1 MKAMCKTVHI
11 RGKVF
16 SGIGEGAK
24 FIELPWV
31 KSQIKEK
38 LGFTPY
44 PGTLNIKL
52 DDESVK
58 IRKMLEKAKA
68 IEILPIAGYCAGKC
82 FRAFIKET
90 VKCAIVLPQV
100 RNYPEDIIEII
111 APLNLRKKISIK
123 DGDCIEIKIMLE

>member
-1 MKAMCKTVHI
+1 MKTMCKTVHI

-16 SGIGEGAK
+16 SGAGEGAK

-58 IRKMLEKAKA
+58 IRKMLEKVKA

-82 FRAFIKET
+82 FMARIGEKME
-90 VKCAIVLPQV
+90 CAVILPQISD
-100 RNYPEDIIEII
+100 YPEDVIEIV